1 MGKKVKSFAKGTAIG
16 QMIGAGEAQSR
27 AERAM
32 KEQAAAQQRA
42 LREQMMA
49 AQQANP
55 DNLGVADVQTGGS
68 AAEADAL
75 RKKRNAGAGP
85 VSTSLGINI

>member
-1 MGKKVKSFAKGTAIG
+1 MGKKVKSVFKGTEVG
-16 QMIGAGEAQSR
+16 QMLGAGESR
-27 AERAM
+27 ADRAM
-32 KEQAAAQQRA
+32 REQAAAQQRA

-55 DNLGVADVQTGGS
+55 DNLGIANIQTGGS

-75 RKKRNAGAGP
+75 RKKRTAGAGP

>member
-1 MGKKVKSFAKGTAIG
+1 MGKKIKSFAKGTVVG
-16 QMIGAGEAQSR
+16 QMIGAGEKE

-55 DNLGVADVQTGGS
+55 DNLEIANVQTGGS
-68 AAEADAL
+68 ADEADAL
-75 RKKRNAGAGP
+75 RKKRTAGAGP